1 MIFFWRSS
9 KSSRKRRL
17 NVIQDG
23 IQTAPNQWDTDVEG
37 KISGKRGEGDSIIQ
51 GTTGKGRD
59 KEGVAPTV
67 RCARLQASSS
77 DLRGPGP
84 RAIVCTG
91 RRRRGGRTGS
101 GTPGRPQREGPA
113 WRICAWVDS
122 RPSLSMTIG

>member
-1 MIFFWRSS
+1 MNFFWRRSS
-9 KSSRKRRL
+9 KRSRKRRQ

-67 RCARLQASSS
+67 RCARLQASS
-77 DLRGPGP
+77 
-84 RAIVCTG
+84 
-91 RRRRGGRTGS
+91 
-101 GTPGRPQREGPA
+101 
-113 WRICAWVDS
+113 
-122 RPSLSMTIG
+122 